1 MLSWYLFGIY
11 VIKYIVVD
19 KSTRKKG
26 EGTEKPRSIRLSRDV
41 WNRLD
46 ADAERCQRSSV
57 KQLEAVLRK
66 YFRISDVDINFERT
80 DETKNGAK

>member
-1 MLSWYLFGIY
+1 MFF
-11 VIKYIVVD
+11 VD
-19 KSTRKKG
+19 KSTRKKS
-26 EGTEKPRSIRLSRDV
+26 EETETPRSIRLSRDV

-80 DETKNGAK
+80 DETTNGAT